1 MGGEQSHETKER
13 EEEKQEV
20 SAGPDGSGP
29 AASEGSASEGK
40 YSDTVG
46 ESNWVFL
53 FNCIVILFHWMSD
66 GNVLLFIYRLI
77 FILRFDVKCL
87 R

>member
-1 MGGEQSHETKER
+1 MYINICVLSQVWLMMGGEQSHETKER

-29 AASEGSASEGK
+29 AASEGSASEGM

-46 ESNWVFL
+46 ESNWVYL
-53 FNCIVILFHWMSD
+53 SNCIVLLFHWMSE
-66 GNVLLFIYRLI
+66 GNVLLFI
-77 FILRFDVKCL
+77 
-87 R
+87 

>member
-29 AASEGSASEGK
+29 AASEGSASEGI

-46 ESNWVFL
+46 ESNWVYHTSTPL
-53 FNCIVILFHWMSD
+53 NVRGKYCTFH
-66 GNVLLFIYRLI
+66 
-77 FILRFDVKCL
+77 
-87 R
+87 